1 MVAAGTL
8 LLSQAVKM
16 PMSLLTTPFV
26 SFVGAKGN
34 INITPAQNEI
44 RPAWVLY
51 GNPYLLARAQAK
63 YDSRSRAIIH
73 STDFPLFRPLTIALM
88 RNAISVLIDCG
99 GGWDTDREGEGGRE
113 GDGLQTERLFGV
125 GTDTLVTGLGKGV
138 MRDADR
144 IAGISAYRSTTV
156 RWALEKLLC
165 PQWRNVKVDAGAGV
179 SSVAV
184 ATGASR
190 KNTKEFWE
198 AFARYMAAYAFLSF
212 HVQPFFLSAEHGL
225 CLPSS
230 PTHIDTNTLPLSPLL
245 TPLQRGC
252 RTRCRPRQAR
262 GGMRGH
268 ACHCARTRAEIF
280 FYQRGRPT

>member
-34 INITPAQNEI
+34 INIAPAQNEI

-63 YDSRSRAIIH
+63 YDSRSRAIVH
-73 STDFPLFRPLTIALM
+73 STVFPLFRPLTIALM
-88 RNAISVLIDCG
+88 RNAMAVLIDCG
-99 GGWDTDREGEGGRE
+99 GGWETDREGEGGGE
-113 GDGLQTERLFGV
+113 GDGDGLQTGRLFGV
-125 GTDTLVTGLGKGV
+125 GTDTLVIGLGKGV

-165 PQWRNVKVDAGAGV
+165 PQWRNANNVKGDTGAGAGV
-179 SSVAV
+179 SSAAV

-190 KNTKEFWE
+190 KNTKEFWA
-198 AFARYMAAYAFLSF
+198 AFARYMAADAFLIS
-212 HVQPFFLSAEHGL
+212 HVQTSLSLGETRLA
-225 CLPSS
+225 PSHLTT
-230 PTHIDTNTLPLSPLL
+230 TH
-245 TPLQRGC
+245 
-252 RTRCRPRQAR
+252 
-262 GGMRGH
+262 
-268 ACHCARTRAEIF
+268 E
-280 FYQRGRPT
+280 Y